1 MEKNNELAKEER
13 TIFIVLAIIIL
24 IAIGV
29 LVTWYFTKDKD
40 LEDKDT
46 TTNKTVDTIEE
57 KEKEDTSTPT
67 VVAEEPKSV
76 VVFSSNVK
84 EEEVAVVDVSQT
96 VTEEIGNVEPS
107 ETIYNP
113 NLELYLVG
121 ENINFANFV
130 LSDEVTITNGVITK
144 VELVSI
150 EGNTEAT
157 GKYSISNSNVI
168 TFNEAGIYA
177 VTVLNSDGTS
187 YEVTIT
193 VITEEELVES
203 SINFVNGSVMVL
215 EEAGKEYYDSLKYD
229 EYMKATLDYLN
240 MDTSD
245 KLALRDAYSDLL
257 NKYLELESTFDQEKY
272 QLDKATKLSELTE
285 LIKQIQEKIEAG
297 TYESNDIITT
307 LIEKANGIIESEGK
321 EVSINDIEKLI
332 AEITEA
338 EKNLEPVDVEEEPI
352 PNGEIIVEEK
362 KEEEQVTETNG
373 DVQEEITEQPLEEV
387 EITEIEIIEEV

>member
-168 TFNEAGIYA
+168 TFNEAGTYA

>member
-150 EGNTEAT
+150 EGNTDAT

-168 TFNEAGIYA
+168 TFNEAGTYA